1 MPVICLFEPQVNKYI
16 VESGLDRLR
25 AYYLENIEPEIHIV
39 TTPEDGIK
47 YMEENKNDY
56 ILL

>member
-1 MPVICLFEPQVNKYI
+1 

-56 ILL
+56 ILLQYQETEQ